1 MDKTKLIIVYVLP
14 SYTFCSLNM
23 PIENE
28 KIMKKKYDEMEKKYG
43 EMEEI
48 KKKYAKMEKY

>member
-1 MDKTKLIIVYVLP
+1 MKW
-14 SYTFCSLNM
+14 
-23 PIENE
+23 
-28 KIMKKKYDEMEKKYG
+28 KKKYGEMEEMKNKYIEIEKKYG

>member
-1 MDKTKLIIVYVLP
+1 MEEMKNKY
-14 SYTFCSLNM
+14 
-23 PIENE
+23 IE
-28 KIMKKKYDEMEKKYG
+28 IEKKYG